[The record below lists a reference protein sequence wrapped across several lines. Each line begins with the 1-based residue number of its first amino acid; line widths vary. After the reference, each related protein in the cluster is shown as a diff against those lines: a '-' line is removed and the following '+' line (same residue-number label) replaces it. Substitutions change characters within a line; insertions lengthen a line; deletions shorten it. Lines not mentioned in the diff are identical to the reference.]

1 MCKIMRWVRR
11 NRVCFQV
18 IRRGLPFLSRCHQ
31 GHQGHWR
38 LCVYLWLSSPSN
50 KHFIVYSLFWSPC
63 TPGLELVSV
72 WGRNKALE
80 PKLCRLGLNI
90 LEDGL
95 EIGKLSE
102 YWKMKSLE
110 HYPTLSFRLFIQLH
124 FLILGTPLRLSLSLI
139 FPAFWLISA
148 KLRSFKGPFI
158 YYVLLVGGRGG

>member
-1 MCKIMRWVRR
+1 MQCVKCNIVSVMCKMLQWVRG
-11 NRVCFQV
+11 NRVSFLV
-18 IRRGLPFLSRCHQ
+18 IRRGQPFLSRCHQ
-31 GHQGHWR
+31 GHQGHCR
-38 LCVYLWLSSPSN
+38 LCVYLGLSSPSN

-110 HYPTLSFRLFIQLH
+110 HYPTLSFRLLNKLF
-124 FLILGTPLRLSLSLI
+124 FL
-139 FPAFWLISA
+139 FWELPVHCPCPWIS
-148 KLRSFKGPFI
+148 
-158 YYVLLVGGRGG
+158 